1 MPTDPYA
8 ILRALLRAE
17 AVRSEPKPAAVPAVP
32 AVKKTQPERSPA
44 KRER

>member
-17 AVRSEPKPAAVPAVP
+17 AVRSEPKPAVPAVP
-32 AVKKTQPERSPA
+32 AVKKPQPERSPA